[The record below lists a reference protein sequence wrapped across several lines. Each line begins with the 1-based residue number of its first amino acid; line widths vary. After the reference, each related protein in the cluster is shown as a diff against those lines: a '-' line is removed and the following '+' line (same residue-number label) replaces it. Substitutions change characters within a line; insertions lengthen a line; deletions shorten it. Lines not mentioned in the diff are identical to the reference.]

1 MASQRKAIGECDICG
16 FQYPLNQLRKNSYG
30 MRVCPSDWEGSYDMK
45 NHPQNKPP
53 NVRDS
58 EFIKDP
64 RPPQSWGRNVNWND
78 DQEDWENSNNDW
90 NTV

>member
-1 MASQRKAIGECDICG
+1 MASEKIAIGECDVCG
-16 FQYPLNQLRKNSYG
+16 FEYPLRDLKKNTLG
-30 MRVCPSDWEGSYDMK
+30 FRVCPSDWDGRFDLK
-45 NHPQNKPP
+45 NHPQNKNP

-64 RPPQSWGRNVNWND
+64 RPPQSLGRNVIWNEY
-78 DQEDWENSNNDW
+78 QEDWENSNNDW